1 MPDARAK
8 PALTTVKPLMIHK
21 FRFRRKCDTVTK
33 QECHNVTVPE
43 YEVITE
49 VKRERVPVQLPQCKT
64 RFIRDQYCH
73 TFPNGEIE
81 CRY

>member
-1 MPDARAK
+1 M
-8 PALTTVKPLMIHK
+8 TI
-21 FRFRRKCDTVTK
+21 
-33 QECHNVTVPE
+33 PE

-81 CRY
+81 CRYTKVAKISA

>member
-1 MPDARAK
+1 M
-8 PALTTVKPLMIHK
+8 TI
-21 FRFRRKCDTVTK
+21 
-33 QECHNVTVPE
+33 PE

-81 CRY
+81 CR

>member
-1 MPDARAK
+1 M
-8 PALTTVKPLMIHK
+8 TI
-21 FRFRRKCDTVTK
+21 
-33 QECHNVTVPE
+33 PE

-81 CRY
+81 CRYVHKSREKCALTKNV